1 MLKKSFMAAALALGT
16 TAALAS
22 GVTGPTVIPYRTIDS
37 KVMNFNATVTVTP
50 GGYVVA
56 TQNLAAPEVISCDK
70 NASSIV
76 ETSVILAYTF
86 DMMGQADLS
95 GKKDEAKA
103 MLSTFRSV
111 IDAERF
117 TAEQCQKSAQPA
129 SPALYES
136 AVSSINANEA
146 RLEKI
151 SKAAGLNLAP

>member
-1 MLKKSFMAAALALGT
+1 MLKKPFIAAALALGT

-37 KVMNFNATVTVTP
+37 KVMNFNSTVTVTP

-56 TQNLAAPEVISCDK
+56 TVDSSAPKVISCAE
-70 NASSIV
+70 NARDIV
-76 ETSVILAYTF
+76 EISALLAYTL
-86 DMMGQADLS
+86 DMVGQADLS
-95 GKKDEAKA
+95 GKKDEANVV
-103 MLSTFRSV
+103 LSTFGRM

-117 TAEQCQKSAQPA
+117 TVEQCQKSAQPA
-129 SPALYES
+129 SPALYEN
-136 AVSSINANEA
+136 AVATINANGT